1 MLSPCRQASYM
12 ALVLGDV
19 VISVGES
26 FVRMIALTLCLFEL
40 LCFIAEVGCRERH
53 PSLEIL
59 RQGAVGS

>member
-1 MLSPCRQASYM
+1 M

-26 FVRMIALTLCLFEL
+26 FVRMIALALCLFEL